1 MNHFKVKVNGENF
14 VVSITKVKNSAVKY
28 VARILLSKG
37 DYEDT
42 LAMCM
47 KLKKGLKI
55 EIIVTFIA

>member
-1 MNHFKVKVNGENF
+1 MNYFKVKVNGENF
-14 VVSITKVKNSAVKY
+14 VVSITKVKNSA